1 MNGRYESFVVRVWA
15 SGRRLLRG
23 EVTHVASGDAT
34 RFTELS
40 DVADFIRQ
48 RVAAQAGEPATRAK
62 DGPGEAE
69 TNGTVTG
76 GADERRR
83 AES

>member
-1 MNGRYESFVVRVWA
+1 MKGRYESFVVRVWV

-23 EVTHVASGDAT
+23 EVTHVASGDAA

-40 DVADFIRQ
+40 DVADFIKQ
-48 RVAAQAGEPATRAK
+48 QVAGHAGEPAATAK
-62 DGPGEAE
+62 DGSGNAE
-69 TNGTVTG
+69 TNGAVSG
-76 GADERRR
+76 HADERRS